1 MIESRMTIEVVTA
14 GHTEFVDISSR
25 VRRLVVESGISDG
38 ICCLYVPH
46 TTAALLINENA
57 DPSVVQDIA
66 SKLERIVPWNER
78 YLHLEGNS
86 AAHIKASLMQTS
98 QVILVESGKLLLGI
112 WQGIF
117 LCEFDGPRQRKVLV
131 KLIPSQT

>member
-1 MIESRMTIEVVTA
+1 MVDSRKTIEIVTA
-14 GHTEFVDISSR
+14 GHTEFADITSR
-25 VRRLVVESGISDG
+25 VRKLIVESGISEG

-57 DPSVVQDIA
+57 DPTVVQDIT

-86 AAHIKASLMQTS
+86 AAHIKASLLQTS
-98 QVILVESGKLLLGI
+98 QVIPVEGGKLLLGT

-117 LCEFDGPRQRKVLV
+117 FCEFDGPRQRKVFV
-131 KLIPSQT
+131 KLISS